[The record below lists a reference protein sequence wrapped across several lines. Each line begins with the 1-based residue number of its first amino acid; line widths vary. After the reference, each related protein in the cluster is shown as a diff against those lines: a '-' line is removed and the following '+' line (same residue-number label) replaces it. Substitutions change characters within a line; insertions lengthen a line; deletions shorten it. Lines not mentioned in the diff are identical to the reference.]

1 METRTSVKDEPLP
14 LRMIKGFAEAYPGCY
29 RACDDFVRRS
39 KAEMGWW
46 NMVDIPIGAT
56 IGIMQETYGVRSLVG
71 AAQKGAVL
79 QAFYSWR
86 RYKEIFSVDP
96 DLCAVLLEKSG
107 YDSDSDIPTDSLL
120 QLPYRSLY
128 TDCEFTIAGLHVCGF
143 FVSYDDDFGVEAGD
157 PARHE
162 LRILYVCS
170 DGYTGALYVPL
181 VRGRR
186 LGDVLMEVR
195 GGEEMGRDRV
205 EEITGFCEPFIKIL
219 LYLCCDNA
227 DIAEDTLQK
236 PYTRKATVMS
246 AIKDIPREV
255 RVWDVG
261 WRIGRPLRISLDGSR
276 NANGIVKGP
285 GGEQADGNHGSR
297 TGRGGAGV
305 SKRPHVR
312 AGHFHHFWKGTGADR
327 HLVLHWLPPVPVNC
341 SYDNEAA
348 ATVRKLTV

>member
-14 LRMIKGFAEAYPGCY
+14 LRIVKGFAEIYPDCY
-29 RACDDFVRRS
+29 SVCDDFVRES
-39 KAEMGWW
+39 KDEMSWW
-46 NMVDIPIGAT
+46 DMVDLPIGAT
-56 IGIMQETYGVRSLVG
+56 IGIMQETYGLHSLGEIANKG
-71 AAQKGAVL
+71 AAL

-96 DLCAVLLEKSG
+96 DLCSVLLEKSG
-107 YDSDSDIPTDSLL
+107 YGSDSDIPVDSFL
-120 QLPYRSLY
+120 QLPYHSLY
-128 TDCEFTIAGLHVCGF
+128 VDCEFKVAGLHVCGF
-143 FVSYDDDFGVEAGD
+143 FVSYDDDFGVDIGD

-162 LRILYVCS
+162 LRILYICS
-170 DGYTGALYVPL
+170 DGYMGALYIPL
-181 VRGRR
+181 VYSKK

-195 GGEEMGRDRV
+195 GGEKMERAYI
-205 EEITGFCEPFIKIL
+205 EEVAGICEPFIKIL

-227 DIAEDTLQK
+227 DITEDALQK

-246 AIKDIPREV
+246 AIKDIPREM
-255 RVWDVG
+255 RIWDVG
-261 WRIGRPLRISLDGSR
+261 WRIGRPLRISVDGIRKDRKESEELQTVER
-276 NANGIVKGP
+276 Y
-285 GGEQADGNHGSR
+285 GSG
-297 TGRGGAGV
+297 TGKGGAGV